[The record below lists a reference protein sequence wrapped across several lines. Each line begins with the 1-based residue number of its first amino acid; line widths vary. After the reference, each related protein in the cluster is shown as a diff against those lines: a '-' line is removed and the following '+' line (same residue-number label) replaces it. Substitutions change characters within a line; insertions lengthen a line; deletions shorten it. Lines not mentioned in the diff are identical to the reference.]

1 VRSFVYDAN
10 GNRLSA
16 TSPGGTVGGS
26 YDVQDRL
33 LQYGEVMYSYDEAGD
48 LVSRQRAGEALESFS
63 YDAQGN
69 LVAVT
74 RTEGASGAVESQIEY
89 VIDGQG
95 RRIGKK
101 VDGVLVQGSSIAM
114 R

>member
-1 VRSFVYDAN
+1 M
-10 GNRLSA
+10 
-16 TSPGGTVGGS
+16 
-26 YDVQDRL
+26 Q
-33 LQYGEVMYSYDEAGD
+33 
-48 LVSRQRAGEALESFS
+48 
-63 YDAQGN
+63 
-69 LVAVT
+69 VAVT